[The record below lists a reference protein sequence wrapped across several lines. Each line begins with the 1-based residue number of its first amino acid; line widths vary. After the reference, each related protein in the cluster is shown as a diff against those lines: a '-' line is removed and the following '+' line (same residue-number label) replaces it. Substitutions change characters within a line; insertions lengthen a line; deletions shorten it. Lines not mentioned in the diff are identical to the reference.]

1 MLVLV
6 GTVFGAAIWYFGK
19 RHVDLVVQTF
29 NRDLAQN
36 LINERQLISGGYLD
50 QSVIKK
56 VFTEY
61 MNINP
66 NIEIYLLD
74 DKGEI
79 VSFSAPA
86 ESVKLEKVSL
96 NPIRAFLENEEYEPV
111 VGDDPR
117 NPGRRK
123 AFSAAPI
130 NTVEGMYG
138 YLYVVLRGNDYEAV
152 ERALEQR
159 YLIRLGL
166 QVLLISLLV
175 GLIAGLLVLWRVTR
189 PVSRLTQSINQ
200 HRRQADSSSTEMNAE
215 PGNELRYLEQSYEE
229 LTERIQQ
236 QFERLEQTD
245 VQRRDLV
252 ANISHDLRTPLASV
266 VGYLEVLK
274 EKSGKIST
282 QQQIAYLDVAFKNA
296 KRLSQL
302 IDDLFE
308 LARLE
313 AGGLTLKPEPFS
325 VTDLATA
332 IVAQQ
337 LPNAVQRGMDLTVE
351 ISESL
356 PIVIGD
362 LNLIQRVL
370 ENLVSNAIQ
379 HNETGTNITLC
390 LERTENGV
398 KVSVFDDG
406 EPIED
411 TLLRSLFDRF
421 QHGVS
426 RDETKPGI
434 GLGLSIAK
442 QILLLHGSEINLS
455 NIKNKGKAFCF
466 QLKADGNQ
474 KSSGIATRHSNKPI
488 LIPSPE

>member
-1 MLVLV
+1 MFNSLYSRLALTLTIVLVLV

-36 LINERQLISGGYLD
+36 LINERQLISGGYLNKP
-50 QSVIKK
+50 VIKK

-74 DKGEI
+74 EKGKI
-79 VSFSAPA
+79 ISFSAPT

-96 NPIRAFLENEEYEPV
+96 NPIRSFLANEEYEPV

-117 NPGRRK
+117 NPGRQK

-166 QVLLISLLV
+166 QVLLMSLLV

-200 HRRQADSSSTEMNAE
+200 QRRQSDLSSTELISE

-229 LTERIQQ
+229 LTQRIQY

-282 QQQIAYLDVAFKNA
+282 HQQIAYLDVAFKNA
-296 KRLSQL
+296 RRLSQL

-313 AGGLTLKPEPFS
+313 AGGLKLKPEPFS
-325 VTDLATA
+325 VTDLART

-337 LPNAVQRGMDLTVE
+337 LPNAAQRKMVLAVE
-351 ISESL
+351 IPEGL
-356 PIVIGD
+356 PLVIGD

-379 HNETGTNITLC
+379 HNEPGTNIALC
-390 LERTENGV
+390 LERTQEGV

-406 EPIED
+406 DAIDEA
-411 TLLRSLFDRF
+411 LFVSLFDRF
-421 QHGVS
+421 LHGVS

-442 QILLLHGSEINLS
+442 QILLLHDSEINIAHL
-455 NIKNKGKAFCF
+455 KGKGKAFCF
-466 QLKADGNQ
+466 ELKAE
-474 KSSGIATRHSNKPI
+474 KAVRV
-488 LIPSPE
+488 